1 MAGVGRPTTPK
12 AIWLSYTTLTSSV
25 DFGAIN
31 PGKRTSGFDFSYR
44 VPYLRDWL
52 TIYSDSLATD
62 NTSPWADP
70 PRAAW
75 SPGIYLTRFPKLTK
89 LDLRIEASI
98 RILPKFGHFPGLLA
112 ANGQFNYWD
121 SFYHDLYTNE
131 GNLIGSWVGR
141 EGHGYQAWTTYHVSA
156 RNWIQL
162 GYRHADVATDFVPR
176 GGNINDASVKRQLVA
191 PQQYQRD
198 GVSSVRKV
206 EFSFACF
213 NAADK
218 LDVLGTS
225 SVLSAVVEKI
235 AAGWRTN

>member
-1 MAGVGRPTTPK
+1 MGG
-12 AIWLSYTTLTSSV
+12 S
-25 DFGAIN
+25 
-31 PGKRTSGFDFSYR
+31 
-44 VPYLRDWL
+44 
-52 TIYSDSLATD
+52 
-62 NTSPWADP
+62 
-70 PRAAW
+70 AACRL

-89 LDLRIEASI
+89 LDLRIEAVYTDTPKVWT
-98 RILPKFGHFPGLLA
+98 LPRPPT

-176 GGNINDASVKRQLVA
+176 GGNLNDASVSANWWLRNNINVK
-191 PQQYQRD
+191 

-206 EFSFACF
+206 EFSFATF

-225 SVLSAVVEKI
+225 SVFIRSRGDIPDDAVCCRRRMPCAIRDMLV
-235 AAGWRTN
+235 